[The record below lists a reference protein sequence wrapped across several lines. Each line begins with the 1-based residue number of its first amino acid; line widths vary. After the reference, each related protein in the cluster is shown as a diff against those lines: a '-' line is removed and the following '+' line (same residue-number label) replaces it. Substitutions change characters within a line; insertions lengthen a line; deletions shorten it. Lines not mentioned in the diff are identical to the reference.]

1 MMGLSGPLTRV
12 DMRRAPFRLE
22 KVCPDSGVLG
32 PSAKGGLYG
41 ALFTGL
47 TRVLTANR
55 PARHSPARAQ
65 RPPQYRHASREVRAK
80 WEAQRILQEE
90 PHAHRGQNPPR
101 AQSAQQQDAD
111 RRETAP

>member
-22 KVCPDSGVLG
+22 EVCPDSGVPG

-47 TRVLTANR
+47 TRVLTAN
-55 PARHSPARAQ
+55 PLARHSQARAR
-65 RPPQYRHASREVRAK
+65 RPRQYRHASREVREK
-80 WEAQRILQEE
+80 WEAQRALQGE
-90 PHAHRGQNPPR
+90 PHAHRGQNRPR
-101 AQSAQQQDAD
+101 ARSARPQDAG
-111 RRETAP
+111 